1 MQTKN
6 IRIYIID
13 DDQEI
18 IVAGLKNMFRPSRD
32 GIEFTGSAPNL
43 EEFMKVER
51 ESFDLILLD
60 LYIPGE
66 EPEENIKQLMER
78 YPDKP
83 VVIYTTEEA
92 SVWKRKAFQA
102 GVKGYITKKYDKK
115 RIKQIIAEVAAGGTV
130 FYDLNDE
137 TETGVAE
144 IDQLQPDQCI
154 TPLEKK
160 IIQNLREGFTIGEIA
175 DDFVV
180 SKSTV
185 EKLLLEMRK
194 RFGARNNIQLIELL
208 KTTTIH

>member
-32 GIEFTGSAPNL
+32 MIEFIGSAPNL
-43 EEFMKVER
+43 EEFMKADR
-51 ESFDLILLD
+51 ETFDLIMLD

-66 EPEENIKQLMER
+66 EPEANIKYLLEH

-83 VVIYTTEEA
+83 VLIYTTEEA

-115 RIKQIIAEVAAGGTV
+115 RIKHIITEVAAGGSV
-130 FYDLNDE
+130 FYGLTDE
-137 TETGVAE
+137 TETGNTK
-144 IDQLQPDQCI
+144 IDFLQPDQSF

-160 IIQNLREGFTIGEIA
+160 IIQNLREGFTIGEISS
-175 DDFVV
+175 DLVV

-194 RFGARNNIQLIELL
+194 KFGARNNTHLIELL
-208 KTTTIH
+208 KTTIII